1 MQNQSQK
8 GKGSYSKT
16 MYVVCYLK
24 SHFIYNTIIIFSYF
38 NGYMHRPFIIAVLLC
53 LVLAQELGK
62 TGPLPMCDIFVKN
75 VARNPN
81 GSNDFW
87 KVDVVEWSHLSSA
100 LPIRSTAITTVDF
113 FLVYGNDFSL
123 GVATVD
129 PLTGQVAT
137 ALAFH
142 TKSGKKVV
150 YGDHV
155 DYSTPCITG
164 DSIKMTINMLPNV
177 WTLSFARNGLDL
189 GVAFSGLNRLGQV
202 FILLGLA
209 VPGERIKIT
218 DYQVP
223 A

>member
-1 MQNQSQK
+1 
-8 GKGSYSKT
+8 
-16 MYVVCYLK
+16 
-24 SHFIYNTIIIFSYF
+24 
-38 NGYMHRPFIIAVLLC
+38 MHRPLIIAVLLC
-53 LVLAQELGK
+53 VALTQELGK
-62 TGPLPMCDIFVKN
+62 TGPLPMCDVFAKN
-75 VARNPN
+75 VARSPN

-87 KVDVVEWSHLSSA
+87 KVDVVEWSNLYSA

-113 FLVYGNDFSL
+113 FLVHGNDFSI

-129 PLTGQVAT
+129 TLTGQVAT
-137 ALAFH
+137 ALTFH

-155 DYSTPCITG
+155 DYSTPCIAG

-177 WTLSFARNGLDL
+177 WTLSFARNGVDL

-202 FILLGLA
+202 FILLALA